1 MFISFF
7 DIYSLYMYKLVS
19 VYATVTEIVFSQIID
34 TQKNHEQNTIFF
46 VSLSVTALLFILS
59 VCNK

>member
-1 MFISFF
+1 
-7 DIYSLYMYKLVS
+7 MYKLVS

-46 VSLSVTALLFILS
+46 VSLSVTTLLFILS